1 MNSRLRA
8 LTRRIVPTVFLLIG
22 AIMLGACSLEGGTAP
37 EPTATSVAISFG
49 PNDKAVGTLIDESQ
63 AAWDEVE
70 RWTSETRI
78 ESPSDGSSIAEPSVT
93 TEEVVL
99 PNNRHILNMSGENVV
114 SEETIINGMIYM
126 RGPLVSS
133 SIYPDVDEETWISFS
148 PEQVPPETALAQR
161 VSYLTSPP
169 EFPFATVTEETRAL
183 PASPAGEIQ
192 VNGDPCHVFTFTSAG
207 SGPDGESIDYRIAFG
222 DADRPCQLVR
232 EAGGIVETTTW
243 TYDDGEI
250 AIHPPDNAIPV
261 DTFPSAP

>member
-1 MNSRLRA
+1 MNARLRA
-8 LTRRIVPTVFLLIG
+8 LTRRIVPTVSILAG
-22 AIMLGACSLEGGTAP
+22 AVMLGACSPEGDTAP

-49 PNDKAVGTLIDESQ
+49 PNDTAVGTLINESQ
-63 AAWDEVE
+63 VAWAEVE

-78 ESPSDGSSIAEPSVT
+78 EASSDGSAIAEPSVT

-99 PNNRHILNMSGENVV
+99 PNNRHILNMNGENVV
-114 SEETIINGMIYM
+114 SEETIVNGMIYV

-133 SIYPDVDEETWISFS
+133 SIFPGVDAETWISFS
-148 PEQVPPETALAQR
+148 PNQVPPETALAQR
-161 VSYLTSPP
+161 ASYLTSPP

-192 VNGDPCHVFTFTSAG
+192 VNGDTCHVFTFTSAG
-207 SGPDGESIDYRIAFG
+207 SGSDGESIEYRIAFD

-250 AIHPPDNAIPV
+250 AIRPPENARPV